1 MQKCL
6 WKTDVVSSPFLLLW
20 TSKCIIINWTTF
32 LKELPFA
39 LKTFRCILRL
49 SSPLHSLLRPTSD
62 ALLLI
67 HTNKLWSTS
76 QMTRDTWL
84 SFNGQRIECHWRL
97 SLNIPMPSSHTLAS
111 SVPCRPSKLN
121 GLGKQSEIIFWYVT
135 IFTVLFV
142 NFFLMWTKKYCSK
155 S

>member
-1 MQKCL
+1 MKDRRSFVSFPALMNIEMHNNQLDDFFKKNCHSR
-6 WKTDVVSSPFLLLW
+6 WKLLGA
-20 TSKCIIINWTTF
+20 F
-32 LKELPFA
+32 FVYLP
-39 LKTFRCILRL
+39 T
-49 SSPLHSLLRPTSD
+49 PLHSLLRPTSD